1 MEVAESEA
9 ARGQCRLYTAGDR
22 YMWLLPGAE
31 CVTRFASGVAGRGPS
46 HACMSRSRLTQP
58 SSSHHAW
65 PDKPA
70 DYHRTTS
77 TRFGV
82 FTTRALFKSCDFF
95 FCFCFLFLLNDEV
108 FITTHPSCVHILHRH
123 ANNAKIKA
131 LVPNVIMAIWLD
143 PSKQIELDLVRA
155 IFVLLESAS
164 D

>member
-1 MEVAESEA
+1 MPTIYGRRQVHVAA
-9 ARGQCRLYTAGDR
+9 PRRRMRDPVCIGGRR
-22 YMWLLPGAE
+22 PGAKSR
-31 CVTRFASGVAGRGPS
+31 VHVKVAVDPAQQLS
-46 HACMSRSRLTQP
+46 PCMARQTSRLP
-58 SSSHHAW
+58 PYHKHEVWSVHDESSFQIV
-65 PDKPA
+65 
-70 DYHRTTS
+70 R
-77 TRFGV
+77 
-82 FTTRALFKSCDFF
+82 LF